1 MQDIRLAFRR
11 WRRQPGFAI
20 TAVVTLAL
28 GLGANIAIFTL
39 VYTLLVRSLP
49 VDRPDELYRLG
60 DTNDCCVNSG
70 LPGQGRFSLFSYRLF
85 AALHDSIRPDFVELA
100 AFQATTQP
108 IGVRRRGGV
117 GVSIPAQYVSANYF
131 EMFGVRPAAG
141 RLLQKDDD
149 RPDAPPAVVISHQTW
164 VEHFGQDPA
173 LVGSAVLVSGRPMT
187 VVGVTDSTF
196 FGDTIRPTPAG
207 IWIPLG
213 QEPPLRAPASLIE
226 RPDQNFLYAI
236 GRLRRGVDPDAVAAR
251 ATAMLRQWL
260 TAQSFL
266 DGPQRQQI
274 PQQHIVVVPAGGG
287 VPILRAQFGQAL
299 TILFVTSGLV
309 LLIATAN
316 LANLLLARADRGQ
329 ASIRVALGASPSRL
343 IRQSLVEGVALAA
356 LGGIVGIWIAAA
368 GTRTLLTLAF
378 PGATFVPVE
387 VMPSIAV
394 WAFAMGLAIAT
405 GALFSAGPAWAMSR
419 LAPLDALSGVGRS
432 GSLRSFVPRR
442 SLAIAQVA
450 LSFVLI
456 SGAGLLASS
465 LAQLERQ
472 QLGFEPESRTL
483 VRLNPPA
490 LAGQRERIIGLY
502 GAMRDRLLAIP
513 GVADATY
520 ALYTPMEGNNWSSGI
535 SMAGRPAG
543 DGPPLNSSWN
553 RVGPRY
559 FETVG
564 TRLLR
569 GRLFDDRDMLGGTQA
584 VVVNDAFR
592 RQFFEHRE
600 ALGARL
606 GIGDPSHAADYE
618 IVGVVDDVRYTA
630 PRQPVRPM
638 IFLPAFST
646 VAYDNPSM
654 ANVQARS
661 LLFRVVVI
669 RATTDL
675 GTLEPAIRRALA
687 DVDADLQVIRVLTL
701 TEQVRSNFRI
711 ERLMSRL
718 TSLYGLL
725 ALLVAAIGLYGV
737 TAFSVAQRTRE
748 IGVRM
753 ALGAD
758 RARIVRTVMRGPLLQ
773 AIAGLVIGV
782 PLSLAA
788 GRAIAAHL
796 YGVDAGDPTIFGTA
810 IVVLL
815 VSMAA
820 AAIIP
825 GLRAASIDPTRALR
839 GDT

>member
-20 TAVVTLAL
+20 TAIVTLAL

-39 VYTLLVRSLP
+39 VYTLLLRALP
-49 VDRPDELYRLG
+49 VSHPDELYRLG

-70 LPGQGRFSLFSYRLF
+70 LPNQGRFSLFSYRLF
-85 AALHDSIRPDFVELA
+85 EALHESLRADFVELA
-100 AFQATTQP
+100 AFHATTQP
-108 IGVRRRGGV
+108 IGIRRTGGV
-117 GVSIPAQYVSANYF
+117 GISVPAQYVSANYF

-149 RPDAPPAVVISHQTW
+149 RPDAPGAVVISHRTW
-164 VEHFGQDPA
+164 VEHFGQDPS

-187 VVGVTDSTF
+187 VVGVPDASF
-196 FGDTIRPTPAG
+196 FGDTVRPNPAG

-213 QEPPLRAPASLIE
+213 QEPALRAPASLID

-236 GRLRRGVDPDAVAAR
+236 GRLRAGAGPDVAAAR
-251 ATAMLRQWL
+251 GTATLRQWL

-266 DGPQRQQI
+266 TGPEREQI
-274 PQQHIVVVPAGGG
+274 PQQHIVVVPAGSG
-287 VPILRAQFGQAL
+287 VPILKAQFGQAL

-329 ASIRVALGASPSRL
+329 ASIRVALGASTARL
-343 IRQSLVEGVALAA
+343 IRQSLVEGIVLAA
-356 LGGIVGIWIAAA
+356 LGGIAAIWIAAA
-368 GTRTLLTLAF
+368 GTRALLTLAF
-378 PGATFVPVE
+378 PGAIVPVE

-394 WAFAMGLAIAT
+394 WVFAMALAIVT

-419 LAPLDALSGVGRS
+419 LAPIDALSGVGRS

-442 SLAIAQVA
+442 SLAVVQVA

-456 SGAGLLASS
+456 SGAGLLSSS
-465 LAQLERQ
+465 LAQLEKQ
-472 QLGFEPESRTL
+472 PLGFEPESRT
-483 VRLNPPA
+483 VVQFNPPA
-490 LAGQRERIIGLY
+490 LAGQRDRLISLY
-502 GAMRDRLLAIP
+502 GAIRDRLTVIP
-513 GVADATY
+513 GVTEATY

-535 SMAGRPAG
+535 SIAGRPAG
-543 DGPPLNSSWN
+543 DGPPLGSSWN

-564 TRLLR
+564 TNLLR
-569 GRLFDDRDMLGGTQA
+569 GRLFDDRDMLGGTRA
-584 VVVNDAFR
+584 AIVNDAFR
-592 RQFFEHRE
+592 RRYFEQGE
-600 ALGARL
+600 AIGARF
-606 GIGDPSHAADYE
+606 GIGDAKHAADYE
-618 IVGVVDDVRYTA
+618 IVGIVDDVRYTA

-646 VAYDNPSM
+646 VDYSDSPTM
-654 ANVQARS
+654 TNVQARS
-661 LLFRVVVI
+661 MLARALVI
-669 RATTDL
+669 RATAEP
-675 GTLEPAIRRALA
+675 GMLEPAVRRALA
-687 DVDADLQVIRVLTL
+687 EVDADLQVIRVLTM
-701 TEQVRSNFRI
+701 TEQVSGNFRI

-718 TSLYGLL
+718 TSLYGGL
-725 ALLVAAIGLYGV
+725 ALIVAAIGLYGV

-758 RARIVRTVMRGPLLQ
+758 RSRIVRTVMRGPLLQ
-773 AIAGLVIGV
+773 AITGLLIGV
-782 PLSLAA
+782 PLSIVGA
-788 GRAIAAHL
+788 RAIAAQL
-796 YGVDAGDPTIFGTA
+796 YGVDAADPVIFATA

-815 VSMAA
+815 ASMVA
-820 AAIIP
+820 AAIVP

-839 GDT
+839 GE

>member
-20 TAVVTLAL
+20 TAIVTLAL

-49 VDRPDELYRLG
+49 VERPDELYRLG
-60 DTNDCCVNSG
+60 DTNDCCVNTG
-70 LPGQGRFSLFSYRLF
+70 LPSEGRFSLFSFRLF
-85 AALHDSIRPDFVELA
+85 EALEAGISDDFVELA
-100 AFQATTQP
+100 AFHATTQP
-108 IGVRRRGGV
+108 IGVRRSGGV
-117 GVSIPAQYVSANYF
+117 GVSIAAQFVTANYF
-131 EMFGVRPAAG
+131 EMFGVKPAAG

-149 RPDAPPAVVISHQTW
+149 RPDASPAVVISHQTW
-164 VEHFGQDPA
+164 VEQFGQDPS
-173 LVGSAVLVSGRPMT
+173 LVGSAVLVGGRPMT
-187 VVGVTDSTF
+187 VVGVTAPSF
-196 FGDTIRPTPAG
+196 FGDTIRPNPAG

-213 QEPPLRAPASLIE
+213 QEPLLRAPASLIE

-236 GRLRRGVDPDAVAAR
+236 GRLRAGAEPDRIAAR
-251 ATAMLRQWL
+251 ATSTLRQWL
-260 TAQSFL
+260 TEQAFL
-266 DGPQRQQI
+266 SAREREQI

-316 LANLLLARADRGQ
+316 LANLLLAQADRGQ
-329 ASIRVALGASPSRL
+329 AAIRVALGASSSRL
-343 IRQSLVEGVALAA
+343 IRQSLVEGIMLA
-356 LGGIVGIWIAAA
+356 IVGGVAAIWIAAA
-368 GTRTLLTLAF
+368 GTRTLLMLAF
-378 PGATFVPVE
+378 PGATFVPVA
-387 VMPSIAV
+387 VTPSIAV
-394 WAFAMGLAIAT
+394 WAFAMGLAIVT
-405 GALFSAGPAWAMSR
+405 GVLFSAGPAWAMSR
-419 LAPLDALSGVGRS
+419 LAPRDALSGVGRS

-465 LAQLERQ
+465 LAHLEAQ
-472 QLGFEPESRTL
+472 QLGFEPESRTV
-483 VRLNPPA
+483 VRLNPPS
-490 LAGQRERIIGLY
+490 LAGQRDRVIGLF
-502 GAMRDRLLAIP
+502 GAMRDRLLEIP
-513 GVADATY
+513 GVSEATY
-520 ALYTPMEGNNWSSGI
+520 ALYTPMEGSNWSSGI
-535 SMAGRPAG
+535 AIAGRPPA
-543 DGPPLNSSWN
+543 DGSPLGSSWN

-564 TRLLR
+564 TRPLR
-569 GRLFDDRDMLGGTQA
+569 GRLFDDRDIVGGTQA
-584 VVVNDAFR
+584 VVVNDAFER
-592 RQFFEHRE
+592 RYFEHGD
-600 ALGARL
+600 AIGARI
-606 GIGDPSHAADYE
+606 GIGDASHASDYE

-638 IFLPAFST
+638 IFLPAFSMVPYSDPT
-646 VAYDNPSM
+646 M

-661 LLFRVVVI
+661 MLFRAVVI

-687 DVDADLQVIRVLTL
+687 DVDPDLQVIRVLTM
-701 TEQVRSNFRI
+701 TEQVSTNFRI

-725 ALLVAAIGLYGV
+725 ALAVAAIGLYGV

-758 RARIVRTVMRGPLLQ
+758 RGRILRTVLRGPLRQ
-773 AIAGLVIGV
+773 ALLGLVIGV

-788 GRAIAAHL
+788 GRLIATQL
-796 YGVDAGDPTIFGTA
+796 YGVDAADPKILGIA
-810 IVVLL
+810 VAVLFA
-815 VSMAA
+815 SMVAA
-820 AAIIP
+820 AVIP
-825 GLRAASIDPTRALR
+825 GLRATSIDPTRALR
-839 GDT
+839 GE